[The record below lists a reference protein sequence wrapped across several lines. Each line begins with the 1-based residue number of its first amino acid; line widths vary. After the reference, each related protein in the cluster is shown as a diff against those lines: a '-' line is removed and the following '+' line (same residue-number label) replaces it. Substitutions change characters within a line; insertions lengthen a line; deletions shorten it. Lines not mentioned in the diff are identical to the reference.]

1 MPSSFPLSAIPVVF
15 ASSCEPWPAPARVG
29 GGGAS
34 RVAAQGPRSATK
46 EPVGERRGP
55 TPARSH
61 PSRGLKSRGF
71 LGGSSQPPTEP
82 TSTLGQRHAPD
93 AGVLA
98 LEVVSP
104 APLVGLVNGLPA
116 DAQGV
121 PDLGPGSAVATCCR
135 GEQIANVC
143 QGFLGVSHLAKRVQ
157 RLLRASLGAR
167 QVLDHPA
174 QSRPCVGA
182 FFGAH
187 VNGYW
192 QRPRTAAHVLPSIP
206 IDRGKPA
213 NCCKHSICGKEVN
226 GAPFGD
232 ISIPGD
238 YVRPRD
244 PIFGSNQPK
253 KETPQERQLLGV
265 VDDIRGN

>member
-1 MPSSFPLSAIPVVF
+1 VLSSFPLSAIPVVF
-15 ASSCEPWPAPARVG
+15 ASSCELWPAPARVG

-34 RVAAQGPRSATK
+34 RVAAKGPRSATK

-61 PSRGLKSRGF
+61 PSRGPVSRGF
-71 LGGSSQPPTEP
+71 LGASSQPPTEP
-82 TSTLGQRHAPD
+82 TSTLRQRHAPH
-93 AGVLA
+93 AGFLA
-98 LEVVSP
+98 LEVMPP
-104 APLVGLVNGLPA
+104 APLVGLVDGLPA
-116 DAQGV
+116 DSQGV
-121 PDLGPGSAVATCCR
+121 PDLGPGSAVATGCR
-135 GEQIANVC
+135 GQQIANIC
-143 QGFLGVSHLAKRVQ
+143 QGFLGVSHLLERFQ
-157 RLLRASLGAR
+157 RLLRSSQGAR

-174 QSRPCVGA
+174 QSRPRVGA

-192 QRPRTAAHVLPSIP
+192 QRPRTAANGFASIP
-206 IDRGKPA
+206 INRPKAA

-232 ISIPGD
+232 IPTPGD
-238 YVRPRD
+238 YVRPHG

-253 KETPQERQLLGV
+253 KETPQELQLLGV